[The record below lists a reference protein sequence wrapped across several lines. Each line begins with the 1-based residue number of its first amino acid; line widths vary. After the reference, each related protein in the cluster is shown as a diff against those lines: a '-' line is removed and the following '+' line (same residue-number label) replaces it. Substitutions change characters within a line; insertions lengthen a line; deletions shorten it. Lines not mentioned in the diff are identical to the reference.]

1 MEITKGTLFTKPI
14 TFFERKKPVP
24 PKSSISPQRNK
35 TLTNKP
41 IASSLR
47 ETEIVADGAVQEIPI
62 FSDDITS
69 PSLNDTCGS
78 IRPRRIRIVQN
89 FTLVWLDS
97 SIDETDLGYKSSL
110 HKLRRIVNIINTFR
124 DVQQCID
131 FLQDIKDVKA
141 FLIVSGALGESTL
154 PQIHS
159 MSQLDAIYVF
169 STNPSEH
176 EHWANKWS
184 KIKGIF
190 VQIDSIID
198 ILKRDVQQCNR
209 DSMSISVTSKDF
221 SRLDPSFM
229 YTQLLKEVL
238 IEMSHDD
245 KEKIELAEFCREQYL
260 DSQYELQMVNEFE
273 QDYHMHTPIW
283 WYTRESFAY
292 QMLNRALRVEDIEII
307 IKMRFFLRDLHRQIK
322 ELHSKTEHNGPFTVY
337 RGQGMSIIDFQ
348 KIKNSENGLLAFNS
362 FLSTSLSESISLGFA
377 RTALYN
383 PDSVGILFR
392 MTINPSV
399 SSTPFANID
408 TIGFYNDLEKEV
420 LFSMHTIF
428 RIGQIKSIKDR
439 LWCVELSSA
448 SEDDDQELKR
458 LTEYVR
464 KETQGKTAWHRIGK
478 LLIKTGS
485 FDKAE
490 EVCEMLLRETSKYD
504 RNELSLLYFQLAYV
518 KRNKGNYD
526 EALKFY
532 QKSLEIRQNILS
544 QNHPDLADTYT
555 AIGLLHDNKG
565 KYLKALDFYQ
575 KSLDIW
581 RNILPPNYSK
591 LTSIYNNIA
600 TIYMNIKEYSK
611 ALEYF
616 ENSLKNEQKSL
627 PLNYS
632 NLAITY
638 GNIGFM
644 YKKLTQFTKALEFFH
659 KALKTSQ
666 NVPTLSRPWL
676 TNIYNNIGL
685 LHQNMKDHSKAL
697 EFYHKMLEF
706 QKGFITSKHPE
717 LGNTYCNIAL
727 MHYNMQE
734 YSKALEFYFK
744 ALEMYQNNIP
754 RHNVAFGIVY
764 NQMGEVYEK
773 MGEYAKAISFY
784 QQAIEIG
791 QKSLPENDPCLQSWN
806 RRLVTIQNKS
816 I

>member
-1 MEITKGTLFTKPI
+1 MEITKATLFTKRV
-14 TFFERKKPVP
+14 TSFERKKPIT
-24 PKSSISPQRNK
+24 PKLSISPQRKK

-41 IASSLR
+41 LASSLKA
-47 ETEIVADGAVQEIPI
+47 TEIVADCQVKEIPI
-62 FSDDITS
+62 CLDNTTS
-69 PSLNDTCGS
+69 PSLIDTHGS

-89 FTLVWLDS
+89 FTLIWLDS
-97 SIDETDLGYKSSL
+97 SIDETDLDYTSSL
-110 HKLRRIVNIINTFR
+110 DKLRRIVNIIHTFR
-124 DVQQCID
+124 DVQLCIN
-131 FLQDIKDVKA
+131 FLQDMKDVKT
-141 FLIVSGALGESTL
+141 FLIISDALGEIAL

-159 MSQLDAIYVF
+159 MSQLVAIYVF
-169 STNPSEH
+169 STNPSKH
-176 EHWANKWS
+176 EHWANKWG
-184 KIKGIF
+184 KVKGIF
-190 VQIDSIID
+190 VHIDSIFD
-198 ILKRDVQQCNR
+198 ILKRDVQQCDR
-209 DSMSISVTSKDF
+209 DLISISVTSRDL

-238 IEMSHDD
+238 IEMPHDD
-245 KEKIELAEFCREQYL
+245 KEKIELAEFCRQQYL
-260 DSQYELQMVNEFE
+260 DNQYELQMINEFE
-273 QDYHMHTPIW
+273 RDYHIHTSIW

-322 ELHSKTEHNGPFTVY
+322 ELHSKTEYNGHFTVY
-337 RGQGMSIIDFQ
+337 RGQGMSIRDFQ

-428 RIGQIKSIKDR
+428 RIGQIKSIEDR

-490 EVCEMLLRETSKYD
+490 EVCEMLLRETSNYD

-532 QKSLEIRQNILS
+532 QQSLEIRQNILS

-555 AIGLLHDNKG
+555 SIGLLHDNMG
-565 KYLKALDFYQ
+565 EYSKALDFYQ
-575 KSLDIW
+575 KSLHIW
-581 RNILPPNYSK
+581 KNIIPSNHSK
-591 LTSIYNNIA
+591 LASIYNNIA
-600 TIYMNIKEYSK
+600 TIYMTIKEYSK
-611 ALEYF
+611 ALEYY
-616 ENSLKNEQKSL
+616 EHSLKNEKKSL

-632 NLAITY
+632 NLTITS

-644 YKKLTQFTKALEFFH
+644 YKKLTQYTKALEFFH

-666 NVPTLSRPWL
+666 NVPNLSRPWL
-676 TNIYNNIGL
+676 ANIYNNIAL
-685 LHQNMKDHSKAL
+685 LHKNMSDYSKAL

-706 QKGFITSKHPE
+706 QQGFITSKHPE

-727 MHYNMQE
+727 MHYNMGE
-734 YSKALEFYFK
+734 YSKALKFYFK

-754 RHNVAFGIVY
+754 LHNLGFGIVY
-764 NQMGEVYEK
+764 NQIGQVYEK

-791 QKSLPENDPCLQSWN
+791 QKSLSKNDPCLQSWG
-806 RRLVTIQNKS
+806 RRLVTIQSKN